1 MSEYFQLQPRDPKL
15 EDLRREFGL
24 PEAQNTQ
31 GYVGVRLWDRN
42 PVGGVIPPEARLK
55 VEQWFPN
62 IVTTT
67 GKNMLAGYFTGGVAG
82 GFAINIGI
90 GTGSTT
96 PVVGDTTLT
105 TEQGTR
111 VSAGRAITANTA
123 YYSALFTATNPAT
136 QQVIIEYA
144 NFSLNA
150 AGYIFAHSTGA
161 GGITK
166 ETTDT
171 LEVQY
176 RFAFP

>member
-15 EDLRREFGL
+15 EDLNREHGL
-24 PEAQNTQ
+24 PEAQSVH
-31 GYVGVRLWDRN
+31 GYFGARLWDRN
-42 PVGGVIPPEARLK
+42 PVDGVIPPDARLK

-82 GFAINIGI
+82 GFAINLGI
-90 GTGSTT
+90 GTGTT
-96 PVVGDTTLT
+96 VPNVADTTLT
-105 TEQGTR
+105 TEVGTR

-123 YYSALFTATNPAT
+123 YYSGLFTATNPAT
-136 QQVIIEYA
+136 QQVVVEYA

-171 LEVQY
+171 LELQY
-176 RFAFP
+176 RFSFP

>member
-1 MSEYFQLQPRDPKL
+1 MTKYLQLEPRDPKL
-15 EDLRREFGL
+15 EDLRQEFGL
-24 PEAQNTQ
+24 PEAQNVQ
-31 GYVGVRLWDRN
+31 GYWGVRLWSKE
-42 PVGGVIPPEARLK
+42 GKLK
-55 VEQWFPN
+55 DEQWFPN
-62 IVTTT
+62 LITTT

-82 GFAINIGI
+82 GFAINLAI

-105 TEQGTR
+105 NEVGTR

-123 YYSALFTATNPAT
+123 YYSGLFTAQNPAA
-136 QQVIIEYA
+136 QQSIIEYG

-150 AGYIFAHSTGA
+150 VGYIFAHSTGA
-161 GGITK
+161 GVITK

>member
-1 MSEYFQLQPRDPKL
+1 MSYYGLTPRDPKL

-24 PEAQNTQ
+24 PEAQNVQ
-31 GYVGVRLWDRN
+31 GYWGFRYWKGDA
-42 PVGGVIPPEARLK
+42 PGGVLPEGAQLLYEEW
-55 VEQWFPN
+55 VPN
-62 IVTTT
+62 LITTT

-82 GFAINIGI
+82 GFAINLAI
-90 GTGSTT
+90 GTGTT
-96 PVVGDTTLT
+96 QPAVADVALT
-105 TEQGTR
+105 NEVGTR
-111 VSAGRAITANTA
+111 VSAGKAITANTA
-123 YYSALFTATNPAT
+123 YYSGLFTAANPAG
-136 QQVIIEYA
+136 QEVIREYG
-144 NFSLNA
+144 NFSLAA

>member
-1 MSEYFQLQPRDPKL
+1 VFEAAYPDRFLEMGIAEQNLMGVAAGLATVGFVPWLSSFAVFLAKRALDQLRQVVVQPELNVK
-15 EDLRREFGL
+15 
-24 PEAQNTQ
+24 
-31 GYVGVRLWDRN
+31 
-42 PVGGVIPPEARLK
+42 
-55 VEQWFPN
+55 
-62 IVTTT
+62 
-67 GKNMLAGYFTGGVAG
+67 LAGH
-82 GFAINIGI
+82 
-90 GTGSTT
+90 
-96 PVVGDTTLT
+96 
-105 TEQGTR
+105 
-111 VSAGRAITANTA
+111 
-123 YYSALFTATNPAT
+123 YSGLFTATNPAT